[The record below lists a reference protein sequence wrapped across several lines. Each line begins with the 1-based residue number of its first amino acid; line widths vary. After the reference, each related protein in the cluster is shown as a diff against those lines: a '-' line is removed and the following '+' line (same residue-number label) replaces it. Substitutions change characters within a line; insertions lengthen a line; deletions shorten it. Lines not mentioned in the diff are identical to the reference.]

1 MKTHAGLGPDTLV
14 PRVVSAALKQL
25 QVGAEEGFVLSRVDG
40 NTTVGEIC
48 LLVPFDADVTVTIL
62 KALRRMGAIDVPG
75 AQPMVAEPAPS
86 AAARKATPAAGTA
99 TAASRPAPTAAAP
112 RASTPAAGIATPR
125 ATTPAAGTAATAA
138 RKTTPAAGI
147 AAAAPATIATTAP
160 TTTAAAPS
168 PLVAGLELTI
178 DQAERIDG
186 YFASLDDK
194 DAFELLEV
202 TRAADKR
209 AIKRAYFKLSK
220 EFHPD
225 RFFGQNIG
233 PYKERLSR
241 IFQSVKAA
249 FELLSD
255 DTRRAAYEQS
265 TQEK

>member
-1 MKTHAGLGPDTLV
+1 VVKTYAGLGLDTLV
-14 PRVVSAALKQL
+14 PRVVGTALPQL
-25 QVGAEEGFVLSRVDG
+25 KVGAEEGFVLSRVDG

-48 LLVPFDADVTVTIL
+48 LLVPFDAEVTVTIL

-75 AQPMVAEPAPS
+75 AEPIAAEQP
-86 AAARKATPAAGTA
+86 AAAHLV
-99 TAASRPAPTAAAP
+99 
-112 RASTPAAGIATPR
+112 GID
-125 ATTPAAGTAATAA
+125 
-138 RKTTPAAGI
+138 
-147 AAAAPATIATTAP
+147 
-160 TTTAAAPS
+160 
-168 PLVAGLELTI
+168 LTVE
-178 DQAERIDG
+178 QAERIDG
-186 YFASLDDK
+186 YFASLEGK

-225 RFFGQNIG
+225 RFFGQSIG

-265 TQEK
+265 SEQK

>member
-1 MKTHAGLGPDTLV
+1 MKTYAGLGSDTLV
-14 PRVVSAALKQL
+14 PTVVARALPQL
-25 QVGAEEGFVLSRVDG
+25 KVGAEEGFVLSRVDG

-48 LLVPFDADVTVTIL
+48 LLVPFDAELTVNIL
-62 KALRRMGAIDVPG
+62 KSLRRMGAIEVPG
-75 AQPMVAEPAPS
+75 AEPLPPEPIPVAPIPVAPPR
-86 AAARKATPAAGTA
+86 AAA
-99 TAASRPAPTAAAP
+99 
-112 RASTPAAGIATPR
+112 
-125 ATTPAAGTAATAA
+125 
-138 RKTTPAAGI
+138 
-147 AAAAPATIATTAP
+147 
-160 TTTAAAPS
+160 
-168 PLVAGLELTI
+168 LVDGLELTVE
-178 DQAERIDG
+178 QAERIDD
-186 YFASLDDK
+186 YFTSLEGK

-265 TQEK
+265 TNQK

>member
-1 MKTHAGLGPDTLV
+1 VKTHAGLGPDTLV
-14 PRVVSAALKQL
+14 PRVVVAALGQL
-25 QVGAEEGFVLSRVDG
+25 HVGAEEGFVLSRIDG

-48 LLVPFDADVTVTIL
+48 LLVPFDADVTIEIL

-75 AQPMVAEPAPS
+75 AEPIAAAPAAPAPVTTS
-86 AAARKATPAAGTA
+86 PVAAPRQVTPAAGTPANAAAPLVARKATPAAGTEA
-99 TAASRPAPTAAAP
+99 TA
-112 RASTPAAGIATPR
+112 TPAASSPR
-125 ATTPAAGTAATAA
+125 VP
-138 RKTTPAAGI
+138 
-147 AAAAPATIATTAP
+147 
-160 TTTAAAPS
+160 
-168 PLVAGLELTI
+168 GLEVTV
-178 DQAERIDG
+178 DQAERIDA
-186 YFASLDDK
+186 YFSSLEDK

-265 TQEK
+265 TEQR

>member
-1 MKTHAGLGPDTLV
+1 MWGRERVKTYAGLGSDTLV
-14 PRVVSAALKQL
+14 PQVVATALPRLKL
-25 QVGAEEGFVLSRVDG
+25 GAIGAQEGFVLSRIDG

-75 AQPMVAEPAPS
+75 AEPIPPEPIPVPIPAEPPS
-86 AAARKATPAAGTA
+86 AVAAV
-99 TAASRPAPTAAAP
+99 
-112 RASTPAAGIATPR
+112 
-125 ATTPAAGTAATAA
+125 
-138 RKTTPAAGI
+138 
-147 AAAAPATIATTAP
+147 
-160 TTTAAAPS
+160 
-168 PLVAGLELTI
+168 LVVGLELTVE
-178 DQAERIDG
+178 QAERIDA
-186 YFASLDDK
+186 YFTSLEGK

-265 TQEK
+265 TEEK